1 MFIYSF
7 TILKKLP
14 YIKDILNDEL
24 TPTDILQEHLP
35 SGISVLIVGPPG
47 SGKTILSQQ
56 LVHHLLKKGKFAIY
70 IGSKPQINVITS
82 HKKLFTWDVSQALQ
96 KDLLSVVEI
105 GDVAD
110 PTELNISLT
119 QAIKK
124 SEYSLSLVVMD
135 SLTVLMVGME
145 QKKIMKFTEALERKL
160 QSQNVSLLLLATP
173 TKETEDFLTKMKSLV
188 SMVIEIKLRERG
200 NIRRYMRIFKF
211 AERKH
216 STQWY
221 PFEITDDGILFPAA
235 PIKAP
240 AFDGIVLPKMWLLED
255 VSTPYTELDDLL
267 DRIKRKKLSCIVE
280 AMLPSGQGVMLYSAG
295 ERLAS
300 IIIGKDGN
308 RSKAP
313 ELLETSIKTKRGKLT
328 VHSIHNDI
336 TSLLVGY
343 LEDQVLFRNL
353 SSEQIKFEGIL
364 ENLEE
369 SEFSGCVLMRGD
381 EERGLLFIDEGKV
394 IEAYFENESTLH
406 SKEALSA
413 FEDAASRGNFQVDIY
428 YTGGIKKSSE
438 EGKPPPAEE
447 PEAVLPELIPIKG
460 QTVQGQFIIAA
471 LKYLQEVNSAEW
483 SSSVYYPRPLEDI
496 AITKVENEILR
507 LKSMHD
513 PYLKRDTY
521 KLRRGYRPRE
531 WYPVKEYQDI
541 VYAATRMLEFSWPYD
556 NPDQYEDGWG
566 KLSKAYFEFGKTV
579 PRCMGVNKKS
589 KKSWLDNFI
598 REIQKWKS
606 MGSFSEL
613 ESKKEDHTLKLRF
626 KGDIELSPRRKG
638 MLWGLLEILGIS
650 KFCIDIK
657 GDEYWITFG

>member
-1 MFIYSF
+1 M
-7 TILKKLP
+7 
-14 YIKDILNDEL
+14 NDEL
-24 TPTDILQEHLP
+24 TPMDILQEHLP

-70 IGSKPQINVITS
+70 IGSKPQMNLIT
-82 HKKLFTWDVSQALQ
+82 HQKRLFTWDVAKALDE
-96 KDLLSVVEI
+96 KLLSVVEI

-124 SEYSLSLVVMD
+124 SEHSLSLVVMD

-145 QKKIMKFTEALERKL
+145 HQKIMKFTEALERKL
-160 QSQNVSLLLLATP
+160 QAQNVSLLLLATP

-188 SMVIEIKLRERG
+188 SLVIEIKLRERG

-221 PFEITDDGILFPAA
+221 PFEISDEGIQFPAA

-240 AFDGIVLPKMWLLED
+240 AFDGVVLPKMWLLED
-255 VSTPYTELDDLL
+255 VATPYTELDELL

-280 AMLPSGQGVMLYSAG
+280 ALLPSGQGVMLFSRG
-295 ERLAS
+295 ELLTS
-300 IIIGKDGN
+300 VIIGKDGN

-313 ELLETSIKTKRGKLT
+313 ELLEESIKTKRGKLT
-328 VHSIHNDI
+328 VHSIHHDI

-381 EERGLLFIDEGKV
+381 EEQGLLFIDEGKV
-394 IEAYFENESTLH
+394 VEAYFEDESTLH

-428 YTGGIKKSSE
+428 YMGGIKKGPE
-438 EGKPPPAEE
+438 ERKAPPAKE
-447 PEAVLPELIPIKG
+447 PEAVLPELIPVKG
-460 QTVQGQFIIAA
+460 QTVQGQFIIAS
-471 LKYLQEVNSAEW
+471 LKYLQEENSVEW

-496 AITKVENEILR
+496 AISKVENEILR
-507 LKSMHD
+507 LKAMHD

-531 WYPVKEYQDI
+531 WYPVKEYKDI

-556 NPDQYEDGWG
+556 NPGQYEEGWG

-579 PRCMGVNKKS
+579 PACMGSHKKV
-589 KKSWLDNFI
+589 KKAWLDYFI
-598 REIQKWKS
+598 REIQKWKD
-606 MGSFSEL
+606 MGSFSEM
-613 ESKKEDHTLKLRF
+613 ESKKEDNTLKLKF
-626 KGDIELSPRRKG
+626 IGDIELPPRRKG
-638 MLWGLLEILGIS
+638 MLWGLLEALGLS
-650 KFCIDIK
+650 KFHIDIE
-657 GDEYWITFG
+657 GDEYCITFG

>member
-1 MFIYSF
+1 M
-7 TILKKLP
+7 LKKLP
-14 YIKDILNDEL
+14 YIEDIVNDEL
-24 TPTDILQEHLP
+24 TPMDILQEHLP

-70 IGSKPQINVITS
+70 IGSKPQMNLIT
-82 HKKLFTWDVSQALQ
+82 HQKRLFTWDVTKALNEN
-96 KDLLSVVEI
+96 LLSVVEI

-124 SEYSLSLVVMD
+124 SKHSLSVVVMD

-145 QKKIMKFTEALERKL
+145 HKKIMKFTEALERKL
-160 QSQNVSLLLLATP
+160 QAQNVSLLLLATP

-188 SMVIEIKLRERG
+188 SLVIEIKLRERG

-221 PFEITDDGILFPAA
+221 PFEISDEGIQFPAA

-240 AFDGIVLPKMWLLED
+240 AFDGLVLPKMWLLEE
-255 VSTPYTELDDLL
+255 VITPYAELDDLL

-280 AMLPSGQGVMLYSAG
+280 ALLPSGQGVMLFSRG
-295 ERLAS
+295 ELLTS
-300 IIIGKDGN
+300 VIVGKDGN
-308 RSKAP
+308 RSQAP

-328 VHSIHNDI
+328 VHSIHHDI

-369 SEFSGCVLMRGD
+369 SEFSGCLLMRGD
-381 EERGLLFIDEGKV
+381 EEQGLLFIDEGKV
-394 IEAYFENESTLH
+394 VEAYFENESTLH

-428 YTGGIKKSSE
+428 YMGGIRKGPE
-438 EGKPPPAEE
+438 ERKAPSAKE
-447 PEAVLPELIPIKG
+447 PEAVLPELIPVKG
-460 QTVQGQFIIAA
+460 QTVQGQFIIAS
-471 LKYLQEVNSAEW
+471 LRYLQEKNSAEW

-496 AITKVENEILR
+496 AISKVENEILR
-507 LKSMHD
+507 LRAMHD

-541 VYAATRMLEFSWPYD
+541 VYAATRMMEFSWPYD
-556 NPDQYEDGWG
+556 NPGQYEDGWG

-579 PRCMGVNKKS
+579 PECMGSHRKI
-589 KKSWLDNFI
+589 KKSWLNYFI
-598 REIQKWKS
+598 REIQKWKD

-613 ESKKEDHTLKLRF
+613 ESNKENNKIKLKF
-626 KGDIELSPRRKG
+626 TGDIELPPRRKG
-638 MLWGLLEILGIS
+638 MLWGLLEALGLS
-650 KFCIDIK
+650 KFHIDIE
-657 GDEYWITFG
+657 GDEYCITFG